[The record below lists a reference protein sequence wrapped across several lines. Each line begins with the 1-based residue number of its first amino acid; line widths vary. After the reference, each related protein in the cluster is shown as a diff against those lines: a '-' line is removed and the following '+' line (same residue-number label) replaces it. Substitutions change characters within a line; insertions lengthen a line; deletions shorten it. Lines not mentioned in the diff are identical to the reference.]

1 MITHIL
7 LSLPNPSQ
15 AFIKEY
21 EKICKDFLWG
31 EKNPKFRK
39 EILEYPYEMGG
50 LQLHNLERFSSSL
63 KTTWLKRVISTDS
76 SWTVFP
82 LAYEIDKCWLFGN
95 EFIEL
100 KRDKV
105 QNMFWRDVMDSITIL
120 RAEIR
125 PMKDLDY
132 LCWPLWYD
140 QNLNLPLIK
149 KLQKKNVDMVS
160 DILGEFWDIMT
171 KEEIERTKGIN
182 LNSLEYMAINHSV
195 SRFIS
200 NAENNAPNIGP
211 YRPMLLNV
219 VFSQQKGCQNIYRKT
234 GQYGIKILQEISQ
247 KWERDI
253 MVNIEIEEVKQSIK
267 LFKKTEI
274 CICGISNI
282 KCGMRGW
289 PQIQDYVTWV

>member
-1 MITHIL
+1 MFKSLISSMITHIL
-7 LSLPNPSQ
+7 LSIPNPSQ
-15 AFIKEY
+15 AFIEEY
-21 EKICKDFLWG
+21 GKTCKDFLWG
-31 EKNPKFRK
+31 EKTPQFRQ

-63 KTTWLKRVISTDS
+63 KTTWLRRIISTDR

-82 LAYEIDKCWLFGN
+82 LAYEIDKCWLFGK
-95 EFIEL
+95 EYIEL
-100 KRDKV
+100 NRDKV

-125 PMKDLDY
+125 PMKDKDY

-140 QNLNLPLIK
+140 QNLKLPLIK
-149 KLQKKNVDMVS
+149 KLHKKNVDMVS

-182 LNSLEYMAINHSV
+182 LNFLEYMAIYHSV

-200 NAENNAPNIGP
+200 NAEKNSPNRGP
-211 YRPMLLNV
+211 YRPIMLNV
-219 VFSQQKGCQNIYRKT
+219 FFSQQKGCQNIYRKT

-247 KWERDI
+247 KWR
-253 MVNIEIEEVKQSIK
+253 EIS
-267 LFKKTEI
+267 
-274 CICGISNI
+274 
-282 KCGMRGW
+282 W
-289 PQIQDYVTWV
+289 